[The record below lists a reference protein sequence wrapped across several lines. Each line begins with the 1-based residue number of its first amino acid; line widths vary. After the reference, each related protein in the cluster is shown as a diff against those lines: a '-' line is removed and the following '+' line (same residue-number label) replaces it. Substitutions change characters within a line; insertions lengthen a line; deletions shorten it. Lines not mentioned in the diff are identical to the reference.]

1 MYQCTSSY
9 PNCECHVVLS
19 ASSSEL
25 TVVLK
30 TVSPLCCSASLFYTS
45 GIFPGYPHWPFFIVM
60 KNELM
65 NMIYISHIII
75 KHRHSLLIVD
85 YLRQLRNVLTCEMC
99 FPQCERTFIG

>member
-1 MYQCTSSY
+1 
-9 PNCECHVVLS
+9 
-19 ASSSEL
+19 
-25 TVVLK
+25 
-30 TVSPLCCSASLFYTS
+30 
-45 GIFPGYPHWPFFIVM
+45 M

-85 YLRQLRNVLTCEMC
+85 YLRQLCNVLTREMTEMC